1 MRQSPKK
8 IIEGHFNKFNLN
20 VKRENDDLTE
30 QKKEITVDSI
40 DPNNKQF
47 VPQKKWQ
54 KKQDKL

>member
-1 MRQSPKK
+1 MQP
-8 IIEGHFNKFNLN
+8 NL
-20 VKRENDDLTE
+20 KTENDDLTE